1 MMTSCLPGL
10 RVVTPMA
17 NRMPRRPGCAR
28 LVELHYEMFG
38 FLPKRRAAHRPAG
51 AGGRVQRL
59 HRPGAARH
67 NSVTVRRG
75 FDGKADGPEG
85 TSILDPLRAGWRAL
99 EGDGRRDERRIQD

>member
-1 MMTSCLPGL
+1 MMASCLPGL

-28 LVELHYEMFG
+28 PDELRYEMFG
-38 FLPKRRAAHRPAG
+38 FLPKRKAAHGPAG
-51 AGGRVQRL
+51 PGGCVKRR
-59 HRPGAARH
+59 HTPGAARH

-85 TSILDPLRAGWRAL
+85 TSILDPLRAGRRAL
-99 EGDGRRDERRIQD
+99 EGDGRRDERR